1 MLYIYF
7 YSLPWT
13 CTLYLAIYVISWY
26 LFWYR
31 RTVCCFVYIGSA
43 IKFLS
48 TGQPGE
54 YEMMEGETEMTTGEE
69 VPLPASQEDKDISV
83 IAVSANQNVI
93 NTEATNEDAVEPV
106 AV

>member
-1 MLYIYF
+1 
-7 YSLPWT
+7 
-13 CTLYLAIYVISWY
+13 
-26 LFWYR
+26 
-31 RTVCCFVYIGSA
+31 
-43 IKFLS
+43 
-48 TGQPGE
+48 
-54 YEMMEGETEMTTGEE
+54 MEGETEMTTGEE